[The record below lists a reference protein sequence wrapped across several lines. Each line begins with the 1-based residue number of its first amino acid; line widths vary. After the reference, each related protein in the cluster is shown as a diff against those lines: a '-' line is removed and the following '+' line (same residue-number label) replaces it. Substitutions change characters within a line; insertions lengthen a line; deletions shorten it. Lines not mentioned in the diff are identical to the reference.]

1 MRPEYVISLSDSQ
14 AKLETAGGK
23 GASLARLSRAGL
35 PVPDGFHVVT
45 AAYQQYVAENDLK
58 PIIMGALEKVDLSQ
72 PATLEIA
79 SSTIRDKF
87 VQGQIPADITDA
99 ISQAYENMPGDHP
112 VVAVRSSA
120 TAEDLPDLSF
130 AGQQETFLN
139 IHGIPAVLDAVK
151 RCWGSL
157 WTARAIGYRM
167 QHGIDQNSVSLAVVV
182 QLLVHA
188 EAAGILFT
196 ANPVTGQREQAMI
209 TAAWGLGEAI
219 VGGMVT
225 PDTLV
230 MDKVTGR
237 VLGRETADKQVMTVL
252 LESSTAEHPVSE
264 TMRRTPVL
272 SDGQAAELMQLG
284 AQIEQLY
291 NMPMDIEWTLA
302 EGKFAIV
309 QARPITAL
317 PELEAPVP
325 TEWERPDPKVTYS
338 RGSII
343 EFLPD
348 PLSPLFKTLGLGAI
362 DEGTRRLFSNLTGD
376 TKAWQD
382 LKVVTINEYAYMTM
396 MVTNRQKWLMAT
408 KMLPMTRSAF
418 AQGEQAWREGVRPR
432 IIEAVK
438 YWKERPTSE
447 LAPTEI
453 LAGVHQLM
461 DATVHYYTILQSGIL
476 AAAMMCDT
484 MFAKIYD
491 RLIRREGDPEA
502 VTFLVGFDSIPIQA
516 EKALFD
522 LAEWARSRPALAAYL
537 QEIPASDL
545 AAHFTPFPELARGQ
559 EVGAELLP
567 DWSEFADRFLDYLQT
582 YGHAVYDLDFSDPI
596 PADDP
601 APLLETCKM
610 YLAGRGSNPYLRQQ
624 TTSERREQATQALLK
639 RLKGLRRKVFL
650 KLMGWAQKWGPLRE
664 DAIADMGLGYP
675 LIRQMLRE
683 LGRRFVQAGAI
694 AQSEDIFWMEQ
705 EEVEHAAFALERGNA
720 LTDLTTAVLQRK
732 ATWRAARRVTPP
744 AFLPVDSKL
753 AKLVPWSEQQ
763 TGETLKGFGA
773 SAGRVSAPARVLHG
787 PEDFN
792 QMKTGD
798 VLVAAITTPAWT
810 PLFAM
815 ASAVV
820 TDIGGLLSHG
830 SIVAREYGIPAVL
843 GTGVA
848 TRRIHSG
855 QTITVDGTKGEV
867 ILNEPGRESA
877 DGIVIEWIP
886 PNPKGVYM
894 RGSAVD
900 LMPDPLS
907 PLFASM
913 GIPALISGVN
923 QNVKHLTRSEPVLP
937 EDYFTTINNYAY
949 GNAGFTPRAWWW
961 IISRLLPAYP
971 RLFRTMVPF
980 WRDEARPQFRTAIA
994 LRQDKNIDQLRA
1006 AELWQEAQEVL
1017 DVTMNYLGMLMFA
1030 TMGASAGSEGLLT
1043 RVYDRLVKREN
1054 DPPATTLLMGYNSI
1068 PVQAE
1073 KSLYDLAIWCRE
1085 HPELS
1090 AYFLSTPS
1098 EQLVVQLKAEEPPD
1112 SIRAGDW
1119 QVLHERF
1126 EQHLK
1131 QYGHLIY
1138 ELDFA
1143 KPLPL
1148 DDPAPM
1154 LETCKMYL
1162 RGEGTNPH
1170 DRQRLSEEKRKQ
1182 TAQTM
1187 LGRLKGFRLWA
1198 FRKALNWAQSMAEVR
1213 EDALADIGLGYPL
1226 LRQILRELGRCF
1238 VNAGAIQQPEDI
1250 FWLEREEIETGVH
1263 KLEQGRSFDSL
1274 AESVEQRKAF
1284 WRAAKRAT
1292 PPPVLPPKEKIMG
1305 IKADLF
1311 TAASESSQTGDV
1323 LKGVATSVGKVT
1335 APACVLHGPEDFNLM
1350 EPGAVLVAGTTTPA
1364 WTPLFAM
1371 ASAVVTDIGGPL
1383 SHGSIVA
1390 REYNI
1395 PAVMGTG
1402 IATRRIR
1409 SGQVITVDGTA
1420 GMVTLS
1426 SDGSGN
1432 GAHAA

>member
-1 MRPEYVISLSDSQ
+1 MKPEYVISLSDSQ
-14 AKLETAGGK
+14 AKLEIVGGK
-23 GASLARLSRAGL
+23 GTSLARLSRAGL

-45 AAYQQYVAENDLK
+45 AAYQRYVIENSLQ
-58 PIIMGALEKVDLSQ
+58 PIIVAALEKVDLSR

-79 SSTIRDKF
+79 SSAIREKF
-87 VQGQIPADITDA
+87 SQGQIPADIIAA
-99 ISQAYENMPGDHP
+99 ISQAYENLPGDHP

-139 IHGIPAVLDAVK
+139 IHGNTAVLDAVN

-188 EAAGILFT
+188 EASGILFT

-225 PDTLV
+225 PDTLM
-230 MDKVTGR
+230 MDKVTGC

-272 SDGQAAELMQLG
+272 SDGQATELVQLG

-291 NMPMDIEWTLA
+291 SMPMDIEWTLA
-302 EGKFAIV
+302 EGRFAIV

-317 PELEAPVP
+317 PEPETPLP
-325 TEWERPDPKVTYS
+325 TEWVRPDPKVTYS

-348 PLSPLFKTLGLGAI
+348 PLTPLFRTLGLGAI

-376 TKAWQD
+376 TRAWQD

-396 MVTNRQKWLMAT
+396 MKTNRQKWLMAT

-418 AQGEQAWREGVRPR
+418 AQGEQAWREGARPR
-432 IIEAVK
+432 CLEAVK
-438 YWKERPTSE
+438 RWQERPASE

-453 LAGVHQLM
+453 LAGVRQLM
-461 DATVHYYTILQSGIL
+461 DTTVDYYTILQSGIL
-476 AAAMMCDT
+476 AAAMLCDT
-484 MFAKIYD
+484 LFVKIYD

-502 VTFLVGFDSIPIQA
+502 VTFLVGFDSTPIQA

-522 LAEWARSRPALAAYL
+522 LAESARSRPALAAYL

-545 AAHFTPFPELARGQ
+545 AAHFTPFPKLAKGQ

-567 DWSEFADRFLDYLQT
+567 DWSEFADRFQDYLQT
-582 YGHAVYDLDFSDPI
+582 YGHAIYDLDFSDPI

-610 YLAGRGSNPYLRQQ
+610 YLAGRGSNPHLRQQ
-624 TTSERREQATQALLK
+624 TTSERRDQATQALLK

-650 KLMGWAQKWGPLRE
+650 KLMSWAQKWGPLRE

-683 LGRRFVQAGAI
+683 LGRRFVQAGTI
-694 AQSEDIFWMEQ
+694 AQSEDIFWLEQ
-705 EEVEHAAFALERGNA
+705 EEVEQTAFALERGNA

-744 AFLPVDSKL
+744 AFLPEDSKL

-792 QMKTGD
+792 QMTPGD

-855 QTITVDGTKGEV
+855 QMITVDGTKGEV
-867 ILNEPGRESA
+867 ILNEPEREA
-877 DGIVIEWIP
+877 AEGIVIEWKL
-886 PNPKGVYM
+886 PNPKGIYM

-923 QNVKHLTRSEPVLP
+923 RMARHLTHSEPVLP
-937 EDYFTTINNYAY
+937 EDYFTTINSYAY

-961 IISRLLPAYP
+961 VITRLLPAYP
-971 RLFRTMVPF
+971 RIFRVMVPF
-980 WRDEARPQFRTAIA
+980 WKNEALPQYRTAIA
-994 LRQDKNIDQLRA
+994 LQQAKNIDQMPVG
-1006 AELWQEAQEVL
+1006 ELWHDAQEVL
-1017 DVTMNYLGMLMFA
+1017 DATMSYLGTLMFA
-1030 TMGASAGSEGLLT
+1030 TMGASAGSEGLMT
-1043 RVYDRLVKREN
+1043 KVYDKLVKRAS
-1054 DPPATTLLMGYNSI
+1054 DPPATTLVMGYDSI

-1073 KSLYDLAIWCRE
+1073 KSLYDLALRCGE
-1085 HPELS
+1085 TPELT
-1090 AYFLSTPS
+1090 AYILSTPS
-1098 EQLVVQLKAEEPPD
+1098 EHLVERLKSNQAPGGI
-1112 SIRAGDW
+1112 SAGDW
-1119 QVLHERF
+1119 QVLHQRL
-1126 EQHLK
+1126 EQHLE
-1131 QYGHLIY
+1131 QYGHIIY

-1148 DDPAPM
+1148 DDPVPM

-1162 RGEGTNPH
+1162 RGEGINPH
-1170 DRQRLSEEKRKQ
+1170 DRQSLTKKS
-1182 TAQTM
+1182 A
-1187 LGRLKGFRLWA
+1187 
-1198 FRKALNWAQSMAEVR
+1198 S
-1213 EDALADIGLGYPL
+1213 
-1226 LRQILRELGRCF
+1226 RQ
-1238 VNAGAIQQPEDI
+1238 
-1250 FWLEREEIETGVH
+1250 H
-1263 KLEQGRSFDSL
+1263 
-1274 AESVEQRKAF
+1274 
-1284 WRAAKRAT
+1284 
-1292 PPPVLPPKEKIMG
+1292 
-1305 IKADLF
+1305 
-1311 TAASESSQTGDV
+1311 
-1323 LKGVATSVGKVT
+1323 
-1335 APACVLHGPEDFNLM
+1335 
-1350 EPGAVLVAGTTTPA
+1350 
-1364 WTPLFAM
+1364 
-1371 ASAVVTDIGGPL
+1371 
-1383 SHGSIVA
+1383 
-1390 REYNI
+1390 
-1395 PAVMGTG
+1395 
-1402 IATRRIR
+1402 
-1409 SGQVITVDGTA
+1409 
-1420 GMVTLS
+1420 
-1426 SDGSGN
+1426 
-1432 GAHAA
+1432 